1 MNIISCMFSKKYD
14 EDLGVWNNFPP
25 PMHEFLT
32 EDTSVD
38 KETLQELIKRVQD
51 CELPDKEET
60 LELFNTMLEKF
71 DWENDTLLYFTWDL
85 DSDKRVHFPKRR

>member
-25 PMHEFLT
+25 MQEFLT

-85 DSDKRVHFPKRR
+85 DFDKRVHFPKRR